1 MKRSTA
7 TPVAILVA
15 VLAILVL
22 VLVIAAPGPGGDDDY
37 TSTGNDKVGTLALYD
52 WLQAVGDNVD
62 RVDSEFTLG
71 GADVLISAAPLDE
84 YAYTASEAAILT
96 AFLLSLIHI

>member
-7 TPVAILVA
+7 APVAILVA
-15 VLAILVL
+15 VLTILVV

-62 RVDSEFTLG
+62 RVD
-71 GADVLISAAPLDE
+71 VLEDTRNPSGVTPGERPA
-84 YAYTASEAAILT
+84 
-96 AFLLSLIHI
+96 

>member
-7 TPVAILVA
+7 APVAILVA
-15 VLAILVL
+15 VLAILVA

-52 WLQAVGDNVD
+52 WLQAVGGNVD
-62 RVDSEFTLG
+62 RIDSEFTLG
-71 GADVLISAAPLDE
+71 GTDVLISAAPLDE
-84 YAYTASEAAILT
+84 YAYTASDDAILT
-96 AFLLSLIHI
+96 AFLRGGG